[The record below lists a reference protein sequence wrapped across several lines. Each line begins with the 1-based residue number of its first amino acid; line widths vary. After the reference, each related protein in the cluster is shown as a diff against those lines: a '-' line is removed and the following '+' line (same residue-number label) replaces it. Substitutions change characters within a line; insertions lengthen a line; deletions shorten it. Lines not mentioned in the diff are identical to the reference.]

1 MARGH
6 SVEGLWIVRDADGAA
21 LLARVHQELY
31 LLVFSS
37 VMRASRARELL
48 GAAGR
53 PFLIVARNVRQV
65 VGEAR
70 SAGARGFIVDYD
82 AERAVFAA
90 AHPLLEAGEPATCP

>member
-1 MARGH
+1 MPRGH
-6 SVEGLWIVRDADGAA
+6 SPEGLWIVRDSAGAA
-21 LLARVHQELY
+21 LLARVHHELY
-31 LLVFSS
+31 LLAFSS

-53 PFLIVARNVRQV
+53 PFLIVARNLRDV

-90 AHPLLEAGEPATCP
+90 AHSLPDAGELATCP